1 MMLFI
6 DPACSGQLKLSE
18 LMFMKN
24 IIDRRIESLIEEIH
38 QTSVEPS
45 QLKSTLQSI
54 NEIFNCH
61 TTGIICRDSRQQ
73 APILLDNFGIDP
85 KFLNQYNQYF
95 NKLDP
100 SLTILSNKH
109 LQMVANHVTDRN
121 IPQGNNRWREF
132 AFDFVRPQGNVY
144 TAATNISS
152 DLDESQSSWI
162 WTRTAKQG
170 HFTKDELW
178 HLGRLAFHM
187 RNAYAR
193 LKTNR
198 NRNFFQ
204 NEKYA
209 RLFLL
214 TQRELDI
221 LQLIGAG
228 TTRSA
233 IAKKFSISVHT
244 VDEHRKHIRCKLKE
258 RHLNGD
264 VAKVYLS
271 FV

>member
-1 MMLFI
+1 MLFI

-73 APILLDNFGIDP
+73 APILLDNF
-85 KFLNQYNQYF
+85 
-95 NKLDP
+95 
-100 SLTILSNKH
+100 

-228 TTRSA
+228 TTRST

-244 VDEHRKHIRCKLKE
+244 VDEHRKHIRCKN
-258 RHLNGD
+258 RYNF
-264 VAKVYLS
+264 S
-271 FV
+271 

>member
-1 MMLFI
+1 MLFI

-73 APILLDNFGIDP
+73 AP
-85 KFLNQYNQYF
+85 
-95 NKLDP
+95 
-100 SLTILSNKH
+100 
-109 LQMVANHVTDRN
+109 
-121 IPQGNNRWREF
+121 
-132 AFDFVRPQGNVY
+132 
-144 TAATNISS
+144 
-152 DLDESQSSWI
+152 SSWI